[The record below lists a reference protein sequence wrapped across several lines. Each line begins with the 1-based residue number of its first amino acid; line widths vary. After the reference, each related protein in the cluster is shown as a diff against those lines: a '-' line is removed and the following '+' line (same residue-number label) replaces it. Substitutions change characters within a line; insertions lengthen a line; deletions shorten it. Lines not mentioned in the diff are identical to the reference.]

1 MLPIRSLLPT
11 DVAHAASEK
20 RTNPGVIV
28 LTHQGQLLY
37 LNHEGVE
44 LCAEINQARLGQVA
58 RGVLPIEVVNLC
70 HTISE
75 EIAVVQDVKAW
86 EGTDIRLLIAGLA
99 PPMLLRGFGIPG
111 PDDIHQAR
119 IIIMLDQ
126 IAPREPVSISR
137 SFGRFHLT
145 LRGRAVVKWL
155 IHGYTSKEIAQ
166 QLRIT
171 EQTVKEHIQRLMRKT
186 GTTTRTG
193 MLAQL
198 LLERNSEDTQGS
210 SPQESR
216 NSPLSTPTAF

>member
-1 MLPIRSLLPT
+1 MVPIQPSQLADFTRAT
-11 DVAHAASEK
+11 SEQ
-20 RTNPGVIV
+20 RANPGVIV
-28 LTHQGQLLY
+28 LTHQGHLLY
-37 LNHEGVE
+37 INREGVE
-44 LCAEINQARLGQVA
+44 LCAEINQARLGHVA

-70 HTISE
+70 HAITE
-75 EIAVVQDVKAW
+75 QVTAVQDVKAW
-86 EGTDIRLLIAGLA
+86 EGTHIRLLIADLA

-119 IIIMLDQ
+119 TIIMLDR

-137 SFGRFHLT
+137 SFGRFGLT

-171 EQTVKEHIQRLMRKT
+171 EQTVKEHIQRLMRQTK
-186 GTTTRTG
+186 TTTRTG

-198 LLERNSEDTQGS
+198 LLDRKSEDKQGS
-210 SPQESR
+210 SPQERR
-216 NSPLSTPTAF
+216 NSQVSTPTTF

>member
-37 LNHEGVE
+37 LNHEATE

-70 HTISE
+70 HS
-75 EIAVVQDVKAW
+75 IAEQITVVQDFKAW
-86 EGTDIRLLIAGLA
+86 EGTHIRLMIADLA

-111 PDDIHQAR
+111 PNDLHQAR
-119 IIIMLDQ
+119 VLILMDRVVS
-126 IAPREPVSISR
+126 REPVSISQA
-137 SFGRFHLT
+137 FGRFQLSI
-145 LRGRAVVKWL
+145 RGRAVVKWL
-155 IHGYTSKEIAQ
+155 VQGLTNKEIAE
-166 QLRIT
+166 QLGIT

-186 GTTTRTG
+186 ETTTRTG
-193 MLAQL
+193 LLARL
-198 LLERNSEDTQGS
+198 LLKK
-210 SPQESR
+210 
-216 NSPLSTPTAF
+216 